1 MWRQLSVAAAEAQTE
16 SLSDRFFELGAQS
29 VSFQDEGDQPLFE
42 PKPGETPV
50 WRNTR
55 VIALFEADI
64 DLSRVRSA
72 LMDGFDADNLS
83 DWREEEIQDRAWE
96 RAWLDHFHPM
106 QFGRRLWIVPTGFE
120 MPRQAAVCVNL
131 DPGLAFGTGTHPT
144 TALCLQWLDGQ
155 DLRDKTLVDFGCGSG
170 ILTVAALLL
179 GAEKAVATD
188 IDLQA
193 LTATTDN
200 ARKNSVEARVYCCLP
215 ERMPDIK
222 ADLLLAN
229 ILANPLIELAGQL
242 AGYVRPGGALVLS
255 GILREQADAVGR
267 AYEGYFVMDEPVFL
281 EDWVRLSG
289 VRRSGQ
295 KQGDFQELT
304 EARRGFQPRR

>member
-1 MWRQLSVAAAEAQTE
+1 MWRQLSVAATEAQAE
-16 SLSDRFFELGAQS
+16 SLSDRFFALGAQS

-72 LMDGFDADNLS
+72 LLDGFDAENLS

-120 MPRQAAVCVNL
+120 MPRQADAVCVNL

-155 DLRDKTLVDFGCGSG
+155 ALWGKTLVDFGCGSG

-188 IDLQA
+188 IDPQA
-193 LTATTDN
+193 LIATADN
-200 ARKNSVEARVYCCLP
+200 ARKNSVAARVDCCLP
-215 ERMPDIK
+215 PQMPVIQ

-267 AYEGYFVMDEPVFL
+267 AYEPYFVMDEPVFL

-289 VRRSGQ
+289 VRRSG
-295 KQGDFQELT
+295 
-304 EARRGFQPRR
+304 